1 MGFSNI
7 GLPGLLVIAALILL
21 LFGRG
26 KISEVMGEFGKGISS
41 FKKGLSDEEKAKAAA
56 EPRRIDNHDSVGAD
70 TTAAETKAGD

>member
-1 MGFSNI
+1 MGLSNI

-56 EPRRIDNHDSVGAD
+56 EPRRIDNKENVTADSVAS
-70 TTAAETKAGD
+70 ETKAGE